1 MNHEIDIEWRTF
13 QYDAMPADVSDDMR
27 RVMKMAF
34 FSGAKVYAK
43 DAALEQIVKEIQRI
57 EWEIEAQFK
66 LH

>member
-43 DAALEQIVKEIQRI
+43 DVALEQIVKEIQRI

>member
-43 DAALEQIVKEIQRI
+43 DVALEQIKKEILRI
-57 EWEIEAQFK
+57 EWEIEAQFR